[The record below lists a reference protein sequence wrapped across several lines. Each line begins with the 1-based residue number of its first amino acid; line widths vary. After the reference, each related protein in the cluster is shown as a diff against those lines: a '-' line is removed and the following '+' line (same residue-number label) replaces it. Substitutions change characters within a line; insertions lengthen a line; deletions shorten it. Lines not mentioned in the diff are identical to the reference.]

1 MRHVR
6 SCFSL
11 ILFGLL
17 IIGTPRAGLADV
29 QQAREHFKKGVE
41 HFKKGEH
48 ASALAEFEKA
58 DKAQH
63 AAAIT
68 YNIARVRENLGQ
80 AQKAVDAYEA
90 YIAEAGQAGEFTSAA
105 TVAIAQIKARATQ
118 LRIESDPP
126 GATVRVDGERL
137 VRATPVEVYV
147 FAGGHRVEIELGSW
161 REERVY
167 DAPGKA
173 SIGQLM
179 FVRGEAPPPP
189 PAPAPVVKIIRERTV
204 PAAPRPTKPTLAG
217 LMGGA
222 ALSLSG
228 YQFLGSAE
236 EGDGQQQTTSDRAA
250 AGVAFGLAID
260 VGYAVSAKTALLA
273 RVFAA
278 FGESRDDLAT
288 LAAGGPALTT
298 RLGER
303 WWLGGGLILGSGNAD
318 SDATAEPVAGAER
331 DADVTFRTNFA
342 LGPMFELTYA
352 LGLNEDG
359 QWVVSILPGLL
370 LTTSAEQSTLFLPL
384 VIGYRW
390 F

>member
-1 MRHVR
+1 MRGVR
-6 SCFSL
+6 SCAFL

-17 IIGTPRAGLADV
+17 VMGTPRTAAADV

-58 DKAQH
+58 DQAQH

-68 YNIARVRENLGQ
+68 YNVARVRESLGH
-80 AQKAVDAYEA
+80 AQKAIDAYDA

-105 TVAIAQIKARATQ
+105 TVAIAQIRARSTQ
-118 LRIESDPP
+118 LRIESDPS
-126 GATVRVDGERL
+126 GATVRIDGERL
-137 VRATPVEVYV
+137 ARATPVDVYV
-147 FAGGHRVEIELGSW
+147 FAGSHRVELELGSW
-161 REERVY
+161 REERAY
-167 DAPGKA
+167 DAPGKG

-179 FVRGEAPPPP
+179 FVRTEAPQPPP
-189 PAPAPVVKIIRERTV
+189 PAPVVKIIRERTV
-204 PAAPRPTKPTLAG
+204 PVVSRPTKPTLSG

-236 EGDGQQQTTSDRAA
+236 ETDAQQQTRSDSAA
-250 AGVAFGLAID
+250 SGVAFGLAID
-260 VGYAVSAKTALLA
+260 VGYALNAKTALLA

-288 LAAGGPALTT
+288 LAAGGPVLTT

-303 WWLGGGLILGSGNAD
+303 WWAGGGLILGSGNAD
-318 SDATAEPVAGAER
+318 SDATTEPVLGAEQ
-331 DADVTFRTNFA
+331 DSDVTFRTNFA
-342 LGPMFELTYA
+342 LGPMVELTYA

-370 LTTSAEQSTLFLPL
+370 LTTSSDQSTLFLPL